1 MKGLTLNMCPSSL
14 NSLLSKTQTSKEIS
28 LNKTF
33 DPTVYFSISLQ
44 KIIIL
49 YIHHIKK
56 HLHPVTII

>member
-28 LNKTF
+28 LNQTF

-49 YIHHIKK
+49 NIHHIKK